1 MKKLFIV
8 LILFL
13 FFFIQVNAVL
23 ADKGQ
28 LQFSIQKVKTDI
40 EKSQKKSEEVK
51 VSINELQKAREYLK
65 QAETELAKSKNW
77 RGTLDKKAEPLIT
90 HYTEMA
96 EIYTSIAFSRLE
108 KVDQERENARLEKQ
122 IPEIEAK
129 IKVFDD
135 KNVEIKKLKEAL
147 EKPQGKIRDVNS
159 EISNLKKEKTELLG
173 QVAQLKTDKEKF
185 SGKIET
191 LNEVV
196 ASVRLDL
203 TEKIKAV
210 ENLSAENKLLK
221 DNIKSSET
229 SKGNNLV
236 EMQTRLN
243 SMDAKLKLFDT
254 VGKIGFISKAS
265 GDGYTLIIP
274 RSKLIKTTG
283 KNPAL
288 TPDAEQYIT
297 EIVKSMKTLPESKLS
312 IKVHGFGKPVSN
324 EDSKGT
330 TSMANLLKKA
340 FLSRGISE
348 SAIQASGEGSAAPLF
363 SKSAIEENRY
373 VEMTISNLA
382 AGK

>member
-1 MKKLFIV
+1 MKKISIA
-8 LILFL
+8 LILFI
-13 FFFIQVNAVL
+13 FFFVQANTVL
-23 ADKGQ
+23 ADKDQ
-28 LQFSIQKVKTDI
+28 LQFSIQKVKADI

-90 HYTEMA
+90 YYTEMA

-108 KVDQERENARLEKQ
+108 KVTQEKENTRLEKQ
-122 IPEIEAK
+122 IPEIEAR

-135 KNVEIKKLKEAL
+135 KNAEIKKLKEIL

-159 EISNLKKEKTELLG
+159 EITSLKKEKAELLG
-173 QVAQLKTDKEKF
+173 QVAQLKTEKEKF

-196 ASVRLDL
+196 ASVRIDL

-229 SKGNNLV
+229 SKGSSLI
-236 EMQTRLN
+236 EMQTKLN
-243 SMDAKLKLFDT
+243 AMDAKLKLFDT
-254 VGKIGFISKAS
+254 VGKIGFISKTS
-265 GDGYTLIIP
+265 VDGYTFIVP
-274 RSKLIKTTG
+274 RSKLVKTTA
-283 KNPAL
+283 KNSVL
-288 TPDAEQYIT
+288 TPDAEQYIA
-297 EIVKSMKTLPESKLS
+297 EIVESMKTLPESKLS
-312 IKVHGFGKPVSN
+312 IKVHGFGKPVNN
-324 EDSKGT
+324 EDSKST
-330 TSMANLLKKA
+330 LSMANLLKKA
-340 FLSRGISE
+340 FLSKGMSE
-348 SAIQASGEGSAAPLF
+348 SSIQASGAGTAAPLF
-363 SKSAIEENRY
+363 SKSAIEENRCI
-373 VEMTISNLA
+373 EMTISNLS